1 MTYLH
6 FVPKYQLFNSET
18 QKTFAVVSTQKNGN
32 WWTYIN
38 IYIFF
43 ELSNAF
49 FISMAKRVP
58 FQINLFQIHKT
69 WQCARKTIC
78 ILGKI
83 NEVVLHFERQR
94 LVNMIF
100 DKTRFFFLL
109 KYLYRKFNFWR
120 SRFTSFGCMWKT
132 HIKINVFE
140 MKSLRCSSRT
150 LLPPPPPLLRIRIL
164 KILRNGF
171 CLLIKILDMFAHS
184 PS

>member
-1 MTYLH
+1 
-6 FVPKYQLFNSET
+6 
-18 QKTFAVVSTQKNGN
+18 
-32 WWTYIN
+32 
-38 IYIFF
+38 
-43 ELSNAF
+43 
-49 FISMAKRVP
+49 MAKRVP

-69 WQCARKTIC
+69 WQCAWKTIC

-164 KILRNGF
+164 KILRNGV

>member
-1 MTYLH
+1 MHGKLY
-6 FVPKYQLFNSET
+6 
-18 QKTFAVVSTQKNGN
+18 VS
-32 WWTYIN
+32 
-38 IYIFF
+38 
-43 ELSNAF
+43 
-49 FISMAKRVP
+49 
-58 FQINLFQIHKT
+58 
-69 WQCARKTIC
+69 IC

-100 DKTRFFFLL
+100 DKTRIFFLL
-109 KYLYRKFNFWR
+109 KYLYRKFNFGGVG
-120 SRFTSFGCMWKT
+120 SPVLGACEKN
-132 HIKINVFE
+132 IKITVFE
-140 MKSLRCSSRT
+140 MKSLRFISRT